1 MNKHEVGQK
10 VWDTH
15 NNCVW
20 TLKSSEEKYGTTMW
34 HVEEND
40 YEWREDWFADIPK
53 YVQELIDK
61 CEATENQLSTCKI
74 ERSLNEKMYEGLK
87 RDVKQ
92 VTSALQKFRFNKV
105 NDMTYEQID
114 LLLEKLSKVN
124 VKDEK

>member
-20 TLKSSEEKYGTTMW
+20 MLKSSEEKYGTTMW

-61 CEATENQLSTCKI
+61 CEATEKELEELKEKQGLIQDI
-74 ERSLNEKMYEGLK
+74 EYLQGIVDTIIEYSIEQPRRVYEIRK
-87 RDVKQ
+87 TIKEYKD
-92 VTSALQKFRFNKV
+92 
-105 NDMTYEQID
+105 
-114 LLLEKLSKVN
+114 KLSRTGN
-124 VKDEK
+124 E